1 MITNNKEELNEI
13 IKILKL
19 NINTPLYVDYSK
31 MGKVDILSR
40 VIKMLEE
47 IEGEEL

>member
-1 MITNNKEELNEI
+1 MITNNEQELNDI

-31 MGKVDILSR
+31 MEKTNVLSE
-40 VIKMLEE
+40 VIKMLE
-47 IEGEEL
+47 GVVNK

>member
-1 MITNNKEELNEI
+1 MITNNKKELNEI

-31 MGKVDILSR
+31 MGKTDILSR
-40 VIKMLEE
+40 VIKILERND
-47 IEGEEL
+47 